1 VSAVAPVGRDP
12 VDERLSAQGALPADE
27 VAVLRRALASL
38 LAHHPDVRGASVY
51 PIAHGEVMVRVFTAH
66 GWAPTLLPAGARRD
80 EGALLARLE
89 AALVGRT
96 RCAADR

>member
-1 VSAVAPVGRDP
+1 VNAVAPAARDP
-12 VDERLSAQGALPADE
+12 VDERLSAHGSMPADE

-38 LAHHPDVRGASVY
+38 LAHHPDVRGAAVY
-51 PIAHGEVMVRVFTAH
+51 PIAQGEVMVRVFTGH

-89 AALVGRT
+89 AALVGPT
-96 RCAADR
+96 RRAHC